1 MSTNNS
7 AELPRQTSTIEEN
20 RKKISIVNLMNNEDI
35 SPVKKDNNEPNGEE
49 TDTDKEVL
57 EEPKKKDFQTGVDFN
72 NVAFKNVDN
81 EADADE
87 ESNDGEISLKSED
100 FDIDEEDE
108 EMPQEVKKE
117 AVTAGI
123 KQEENDQIVA
133 EKRVLTENKEKPVKK
148 AKVVAHTPTAV
159 KKEKKDDDTLLR
171 LAKIA
176 EESQAD
182 PNMKKEIPVWAKKWV
197 PKQKEKLVNR
207 AAEENEGGLDKRVN
221 ANNGEYGLDEE
232 GIPKNFRTSYTN
244 VEPDCDIV
252 QAIQQWIY
260 AQLVSIPIEERNFI
274 ELELKFGKLTGDN
287 EVDRINLPI
296 STETIYTN
304 IDGHLIPTID
314 ESLFKELIKHMITT
328 TENNPE
334 FNMMESE
341 MIDSIYRINDFY
353 NHKRPRFLR
362 LSKDYKTGRIFE
374 FIEKKNLSNLLIYT
388 PRDTYD
394 MKLSLNLE
402 VPLNPKDEPPE
413 KFANEIPIHL
423 RRKKRSSY
431 IHNDSFT
438 RFDLT
443 EVINKKQSG
452 MANET
457 DKSQIHNT
465 FEVELEMNPQVLV
478 KCIDYINK
486 DSTKF
491 ATLVRNFIHNGQLIR
506 RKMSKLSGEI
516 YQGKKKV

>member
-1 MSTNNS
+1 MSINNS
-7 AELPRQTSTIEEN
+7 AEQPRQESNVEEN
-20 RKKISIVNLMNNEDI
+20 RKKISINNLMNNEDI
-35 SPVKKDNNEPNGEE
+35 SPVKKETNDENGEE
-49 TDTDKEVL
+49 TDTDKEL
-57 EEPKKKDFQTGVDFN
+57 NDESKKDISNAGVEFN
-72 NVAFKNVDN
+72 NVGFEYD
-81 EADADE
+81 DDE
-87 ESNDGEISLKSED
+87 GEISLKSED
-100 FDIDEEDE
+100 FDIEDE
-108 EMPQEVKKE
+108 EEEKKKPQAVEEQKTTVEVKKE
-117 AVTAGI
+117 FD
-123 KQEENDQIVA
+123 DQSIA
-133 EKRVLTENKEKPVKK
+133 EKRALEQSSAESKKQSIKK
-148 AKVVAHTPTAV
+148 AKVDEQGPTEV
-159 KKEKKDDDTLLR
+159 KKEKKDDDALLR

-176 EESQAD
+176 EESQID
-182 PNMKKEIPVWAKKWV
+182 PNKKKEIPIWARKWV
-197 PKQKEKLVNR
+197 PKQKENLVSKG
-207 AAEENEGGLDKRVN
+207 AEEIEGSNEKRTTNVN
-221 ANNGEYGLDEE
+221 VGEYGLDEE
-232 GIPKNFRTSYTN
+232 GIPKNFRPSYTS

-252 QAIQQWIY
+252 QAIQQWVY

-274 ELELKFGKLTGDN
+274 EIELKFGKLTGDN

-304 IDGHLIPTID
+304 IDGHLLPTID

-334 FNMMESE
+334 FNIMESE

-402 VPLNPKDEPPE
+402 VPLDPNDEPPE
-413 KFANEIPIHL
+413 KFVNETPIHL

-452 MANET
+452 MAN
-457 DKSQIHNT
+457 DGDRSQIHNT

-491 ATLVRNFIHNGQLIR
+491 ATLVRNFIHNAQLIR
-506 RKMSKLSGEI
+506 RKMTQLSGEI

>member
-1 MSTNNS
+1 MSINNS
-7 AELPRQTSTIEEN
+7 AEQPRQESNVEEN
-20 RKKISIVNLMNNEDI
+20 RKKISINNLMNNEDI
-35 SPVKKDNNEPNGEE
+35 SPVKKETNDENGEE
-49 TDTDKEVL
+49 TDTDKEL
-57 EEPKKKDFQTGVDFN
+57 NDESKKDISNAGVEFN
-72 NVAFKNVDN
+72 NVGFEYD
-81 EADADE
+81 DDE
-87 ESNDGEISLKSED
+87 GEISLKSED
-100 FDIDEEDE
+100 FDIEDE
-108 EMPQEVKKE
+108 EE
-117 AVTAGI
+117 
-123 KQEENDQIVA
+123 
-133 EKRVLTENKEKPVKK
+133 
-148 AKVVAHTPTAV
+148 
-159 KKEKKDDDTLLR
+159 EKKKPQ
-171 LAKIA
+171 AV
-176 EESQAD
+176 EE
-182 PNMKKEIPVWAKKWV
+182 
-197 PKQKEKLVNR
+197 QKTTVN
-207 AAEENEGGLDKRVN
+207 V
-221 ANNGEYGLDEE
+221 GEYGLDEE
-232 GIPKNFRTSYTN
+232 GIPKNFRPSYTS

-252 QAIQQWIY
+252 QAIQQWVY

-274 ELELKFGKLTGDN
+274 EIELKFGKLTGDN

-304 IDGHLIPTID
+304 IDGHLLPTID

-334 FNMMESE
+334 FNIMESE

-402 VPLNPKDEPPE
+402 VPLDPNDEPPE
-413 KFANEIPIHL
+413 KFVNETPIHL

-452 MANET
+452 MAN
-457 DKSQIHNT
+457 DGDRSQIHNT

-491 ATLVRNFIHNGQLIR
+491 ATLVRNFIHNAQLIR
-506 RKMSKLSGEI
+506 RKMTQLSGEI

>member
-1 MSTNNS
+1 MSDINS
-7 AELPRQTSTIEEN
+7 AKLPAQESTIEEN
-20 RKKISIVNLMNNEDI
+20 RKKISINNLMNNEDI
-35 SPVKKDNNEPNGEE
+35 SPVKKEVNEENGDE
-49 TDTDKEVL
+49 TDTDTDLKPEVKNEKEIAPL
-57 EEPKKKDFQTGVDFN
+57 GATNQTAFAHEEEN
-72 NVAFKNVDN
+72 ND
-81 EADADE
+81 DQ
-87 ESNDGEISLKSED
+87 ISLKSED
-100 FDIDEEDE
+100 FDIDDEDE
-108 EMPQEVKKE
+108 NISQNLEGNGAPIEPKKE
-117 AVTAGI
+117 IEDKLVSV
-123 KQEENDQIVA
+123 KRELPEETIEAKSQSS
-133 EKRVLTENKEKPVKK
+133 KK
-148 AKVVAHTPTAV
+148 AKIEAHSSV
-159 KKEKKDDDTLLR
+159 EIKKEKNSDDMLMR

-176 EESQAD
+176 EESQD
-182 PNMKKEIPVWAKKWV
+182 EPNKKKEVPIWARKWV
-197 PKQKEKLVNR
+197 PKQKEKLVNKHTD
-207 AAEENEGGLDKRVN
+207 EVESGEKRVGN
-221 ANNGEYGLDEE
+221 TQNGEYGLDED
-232 GIPKNFRTSYTN
+232 GIPKNFRASYTN

-260 AQLVSIPIEERNFI
+260 AQLVSIPVEDRNYIEI
-274 ELELKFGKLTGDN
+274 EMKFGKLTGDN

-304 IDGHLIPTID
+304 IDGHLLPTVD

-328 TENNPE
+328 TENNLE
-334 FNMMESE
+334 FNIMESE

-362 LSKDYKTGRIFE
+362 LSKDYKTGRVFE

-402 VPLNPKDEPPE
+402 IPLNPNEEPPE

-452 MANET
+452 MANES
-457 DKSQIHNT
+457 DRSQIHNT

-491 ATLVRNFIHNGQLIR
+491 ATLVRNFINNGQLIR
-506 RKMSKLSGEI
+506 RKMTQLSNEI

>member
-1 MSTNNS
+1 MSDNNS
-7 AELPRQTSTIEEN
+7 AELPAHESTIEEN
-20 RKKISIVNLMNNEDI
+20 RKKISINNLMNNEDI
-35 SPVKKDNNEPNGEE
+35 SPVKKEVNEENGDE
-49 TDTDKEVL
+49 TDTDTELKPEFKKE
-57 EEPKKKDFQTGVDFN
+57 EEIAPVEATNQDEIAPEEDN
-72 NVAFKNVDN
+72 ND
-81 EADADE
+81 DQ
-87 ESNDGEISLKSED
+87 ISLKSED
-100 FDIDEEDE
+100 FDIDDEDDDIPPKVEEIKA
-108 EMPQEVKKE
+108 PVEVKKE
-117 AVTAGI
+117 I
-123 KQEENDQIVA
+123 QEKII
-133 EKRVLTENKEKPVKK
+133 PVKRELPEESIETK
-148 AKVVAHTPTAV
+148 PQPSKKVKSEAKQAVEV
-159 KKEKKDDDTLLR
+159 KKETHGDDMLMR

-176 EESQAD
+176 EESQPE
-182 PNMKKEIPVWAKKWV
+182 PNKKKEVPIWARKWV

-207 AAEENEGGLDKRVN
+207 NADEVEGNEKRVGN
-221 ANNGEYGLDEE
+221 THNGEYGLDED
-232 GIPKNFRTSYTN
+232 GIPKNFRASYTN

-260 AQLVSIPIEERNFI
+260 AQLVSIPVEDRNYIEI
-274 ELELKFGKLTGDN
+274 EMKFGKLTGDN

-304 IDGHLIPTID
+304 IDGHLLPTVD
-314 ESLFKELIKHMITT
+314 ESLFKELIKHMITI
-328 TENNPE
+328 TENNSE
-334 FNMMESE
+334 FNIMESE

-362 LSKDYKTGRIFE
+362 LSKDYKTGRVFE

-402 VPLNPKDEPPE
+402 IPLNPNDEPPE

-423 RRKKRSSY
+423 RRKKRCSY

-457 DKSQIHNT
+457 DRSQIHNT

-491 ATLVRNFIHNGQLIR
+491 ATLVRNFINNGQLIR
-506 RKMSKLSGEI
+506 RKMTQLSNEI